1 MKSSLFLALALL
13 ATAPLAG
20 LDEQGRPADHG
31 FFEAGAVQWKDGPPS
46 LPAGAKFAL
55 LEGDPS
61 KEGLFTMRLALPDG
75 FKIPPH
81 WHPAVEH
88 VTVISG
94 EFHLGMGEKFDTSGG
109 GHRLPAGAFAFMP
122 PGMRHFAWTK
132 GDTVLQV
139 HGVGPWQVN
148 YVNPADDPRKKP

>member
-13 ATAPLAG
+13 AGAPLAG

-31 FFEAGAVQWKDGPPS
+31 FFEAGDVQWKDGPPS

-55 LEGDPS
+55 LEGNPS
-61 KEGLFTMRLALPDG
+61 QEGLFTMRLWLPDG

-88 VTVISG
+88 ITVISG
-94 EFHLGMGEKFDTSGG
+94 EFHLGMGETFDASKGNT
-109 GHRLPAGAFAFMP
+109 LPAGAFGFMAP
-122 PGMRHFAWTK
+122 QMRHYAWTK
-132 GDTVLQV
+132 GDTVLQL